1 MADIDTA
8 LADLGTAIS
17 AVSQRVTDTQT
28 ALQQEIDALKAAGTD
43 TTKLQAVADA
53 LETHVAELNAIDP
66 TTAAAPATD
75 PTTGTTATADTT
87 AAASTTDTTA
97 APTTP

>member
-75 PTTGTTATADTT
+75 PTGTTATADTT

>member
-28 ALQQEIDALKAAGTD
+28 ALQQEIDTLKAAGTD

-66 TTAAAPATD
+66 TTAAAPAA
-75 PTTGTTATADTT
+75 ATDTT

>member
-66 TTAAAPATD
+66 TTAAAPAA
-75 PTTGTTATADTT
+75 ATDTT